1 MTEIVLVANAADGT
15 ITTLALHREP
25 TPRLEHLATSADV
38 PGCSTFAMDA
48 ERDLVFASFKAQP
61 SPGIATLR
69 LDRSAGQLT
78 ELSRTHV
85 EASLSYLSL
94 TDDAGTLL
102 GVSYS
107 GGVGMAW
114 PVGEDGTLAA
124 PHSRFEHRNLHA
136 IIQAGDFVYAPSLGD
151 DLVAQFR
158 LDAGRPDVGRPVTGR
173 LVPLDP
179 PTVSAP
185 AGSGPR
191 HAVAHAGSVY
201 VVTEF
206 SGEVVRYLMGE
217 DGTLTEAERVVV
229 VDPAADLGH
238 SRFGADPMAEHLI
251 WGADIHVAGGWV
263 LTSERTSSQVAST
276 RLDDAGQLGEVVAQT
291 AVETQPRGFA
301 ASPDG
306 RFAVMVGE
314 RSTHA
319 ALFEV
324 GVDGSLTQ
332 VDRTGIGAGANWVR
346 FV

>member
-15 ITTLALHREP
+15 VTTLALHREP
-25 TPRLEHLATSADV
+25 SPRLEHLATSADV
-38 PGCSTFAMDA
+38 PGCSSFAIDA
-48 ERDLVFASFKAQP
+48 ERDLVFASFKAPP

-69 LDRSAGQLT
+69 LDRPTGQLT

-107 GGVGMAW
+107 GGMGMAW
-114 PVGEDGTLAA
+114 PVGEDGALAA

-158 LDAGRPDVGRPVTGR
+158 LDAGR

-191 HAVAHAGSVY
+191 HAVARAGSVY

-206 SGEVVRYLMGE
+206 SGEVVRYQMGE
-217 DGTLTEAERVVV
+217 DGSLAEAERVVV

-251 WGADIHVAGGWV
+251 WGADIHVAGGWL

-276 RLDDAGQLGEVVAQT
+276 RLDEAGQLGEVVAQT
-291 AVETQPRGFA
+291 PVETQPRGFA

-324 GVDGSLTQ
+324 GDDGSLTQ
-332 VDRTGIGAGANWVR
+332 IDRTGIGDGANWVR